1 MGVLPERFGPVRKT
15 PQMDRWQAMRV
26 FVKVAE
32 TQSFARAAREL
43 HLSAPAVTRLV
54 AGLEELVGAR
64 LLVRTTRSVKPTEAG
79 ARYLQDCRRILGE
92 IAEAE
97 LAAAGHQARPSGT
110 LAITAPMLFGQLH
123 VLPLVLEFLA
133 RYPDMRV
140 RTFFVDRQVNLLDEG
155 MDVALRIGQLPD
167 SGLTAIQVGQM
178 RRVVCAA
185 PSYLEAQGIP
195 ATPAALKEHRILA
208 CQGAWASPEW
218 RFARGQR
225 VVVDLLLLCNTNE
238 AAHAIV
244 LIADEIQTGFGRTGS
259 LFAFQQ
265 TGVQPDLVTVAKSL
279 AGGLP
284 LSGVVG
290 RAAIMDAPL
299 PGGLGG
305 TYGGNALACAAAL
318 AVLDI
323 FEEEDLV
330 ARGVA
335 LGEQLRS
342 GLLALQQR
350 HPRIGEVR
358 GRGFMLAVEMVGADG
373 HSPDA
378 ALAQQVIDGARQVG
392 LLVIKCG
399 VERNVIR
406 FLAPLVTTEAQLAEA
421 LHMFG
426 QALAQAGA

>member
-1 MGVLPERFGPVRKT
+1 MGFLPERFGPVRKT

-225 VVVDLLLLCNTNE
+225 VVVDPLLLCNTNE
-238 AAHAIV
+238 AAIAAAKAGQGLTRVLHYQIAPALAEGSLQIV
-244 LIADEIQTGFGRTGS
+244 LADHEE
-259 LFAFQQ
+259 
-265 TGVQPDLVTVAKSL
+265 
-279 AGGLP
+279 
-284 LSGVVG
+284 
-290 RAAIMDAPL
+290 APL
-299 PGGLGG
+299 PVHLVYPQGRQ
-305 TYGGNALACAAAL
+305 AAAKVRVFVEL
-318 AVLDI
+318 AVATL
-323 FEEEDLV
+323 
-330 ARGVA
+330 RG
-335 LGEQLRS
+335 
-342 GLLALQQR
+342 
-350 HPRIGEVR
+350 
-358 GRGFMLAVEMVGADG
+358 D
-373 HSPDA
+373 
-378 ALAQQVIDGARQVG
+378 
-392 LLVIKCG
+392 
-399 VERNVIR
+399 
-406 FLAPLVTTEAQLAEA
+406 PLFT
-421 LHMFG
+421 
-426 QALAQAGA
+426 QAIQ